1 MLYEPV
7 IVKCCDFS
15 PRRFSIE
22 INKSNIS
29 LTFLSSSSSIQHLRE
44 SLKAENKSE
53 SVDVFIT
60 VGSWIIMWMF
70 NDEKRCLTIHI
81 YAEYITR
88 ERRINC
94 IASNSLRLGS
104 SWCLNLCCD
113 FRCCTCYEA
122 KVAWRKSHY
131 FIVSQA

>member
-1 MLYEPV
+1 M
-7 IVKCCDFS
+7 
-15 PRRFSIE
+15 RRFFSSPVFYR
-22 INKSNIS
+22 NKQKHIS

-44 SLKAENKSE
+44 SLKAKNKSE

-60 VGSWIIMWMF
+60 VGSWSVRDYNVDV
-70 NDEKRCLTIHI
+70 NDENMCLTIHI

-88 ERRINC
+88 ERSINC
-94 IASNSLRLGS
+94 KASNLLRLGS
-104 SWCLNLCCD
+104 SWCLNLCCN
-113 FRCCTCYEA
+113 FTCCTCYEE